1 MQDMQDQEEPE
12 EPEQDDKESGYASPE
27 DIHILKKAVAALEE
41 ANTAILG
48 EVHALKA
55 ANAAFSDQ
63 VGMLESDSLAQMQ

>member
-1 MQDMQDQEEPE
+1 MQDQEEPE
-12 EPEQDDKESGYASPE
+12 QNDEPEQDDKESGYASPE

-55 ANAAFSDQ
+55 ANAAF
-63 VGMLESDSLAQMQ
+63 